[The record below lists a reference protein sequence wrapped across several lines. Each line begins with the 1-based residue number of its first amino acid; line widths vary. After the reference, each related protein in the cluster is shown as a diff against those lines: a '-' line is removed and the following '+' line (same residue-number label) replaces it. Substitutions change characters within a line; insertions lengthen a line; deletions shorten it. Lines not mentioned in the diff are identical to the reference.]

1 MALITDL
8 IGSQDNLHEEP
19 AFLNSSRNIL
29 GVVISGMVCA
39 IG

>member
-8 IGSQDNLHEEP
+8 IGSYDNLNEEP
-19 AFLNSSRNIL
+19 MFLNHTRNIL
-29 GVVISGMVCA
+29 GVVISFMVCT